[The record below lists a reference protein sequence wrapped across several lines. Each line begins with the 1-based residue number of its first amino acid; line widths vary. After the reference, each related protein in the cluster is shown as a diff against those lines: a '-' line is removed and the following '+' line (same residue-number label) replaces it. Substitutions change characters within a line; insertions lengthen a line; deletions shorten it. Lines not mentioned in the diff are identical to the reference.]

1 MLGGGIGS
9 LPPNF
14 FCMYTTIIHP
24 LRKALQLSCNEYIV
38 LDLISR
44 LSHNVR
50 YNGWCIASKANIAK
64 MTDLSERKIYDT
76 INKLI
81 ALELIEKDE
90 YTKNIR
96 TTDRFNKLM
105 AKHDN
110 FYLGYKDKEESF
122 FSGKP
127 LYAESADTLQKVHSN
142 TAETADQ
149 VLQKV
154 QTDTAESAYN
164 NNINNK
170 ILHKDNNNI
179 SKDIQ
184 VAPESTTIEIK
195 ESFGNEE
202 INKMLNTIKDLLHLT
217 DFKETKAMQRNFG
230 KHLVGL
236 KNKIGKDEFG
246 SRFMQLAH
254 DEFHMKNM
262 GSLKYIYN
270 QIKGFVPIVK
280 DKSIPEIGID
290 PTKT

>member
-1 MLGGGIGS
+1 MSNQGWIR
-9 LPPNF
+9 
-14 FCMYTTIIHP
+14 IH
-24 LRKALQLSCNEYIV
+24 
-38 LDLISR
+38 
-44 LSHNVR
+44 
-50 YNGWCIASKANIAK
+50 
-64 MTDLSERKIYDT
+64 RKILDNPIISKPDYLSVWVVLLLLANHQEHSFIWNNEKQTCKRGQILTGRKELSRKTGVNENKIERILKYLKSEQQIEQQTTTKFRLIT
-76 INKLI
+76 IKNYQAYQDSEQQNEQQVNNK
-81 ALELIEKDE
+81 
-90 YTKNIR
+90 R
-96 TTDRFNKLM
+96 TTDEQQVNTNK
-105 AKHDN
+105 N
-110 FYLGYKDKEESF
+110 
-122 FSGKP
+122 
-127 LYAESADTLQKVHSN
+127 
-142 TAETADQ
+142 
-149 VLQKV
+149 
-154 QTDTAESAYN
+154 
-164 NNINNK
+164 
-170 ILHKDNNNI
+170 DNNYKNEKNENII